1 MRIDMKKIALKVY
14 ISLFE
19 ENVKRW
25 SFLYHQEEEIRKKGL
40 SSTNDDG
47 VKVTAQQTDMIR
59 DNTILPSINDTL
71 TTLSNDIHSNV
82 DLRLTIARN
91 FRSSL
96 DICDEEKEFVRDKFA
111 TYIGVDANDIPTIGF
126 GGSGGGFRAMIATTG
141 KHFR

>member
-1 MRIDMKKIALKVY
+1 
-14 ISLFE
+14 
-19 ENVKRW
+19 
-25 SFLYHQEEEIRKKGL
+25 
-40 SSTNDDG
+40 
-47 VKVTAQQTDMIR
+47 MIF
-59 DNTILPSINDTL
+59 TPS
-71 TTLSNDIHSNV
+71 V

-141 KHFR
+141 KHFC